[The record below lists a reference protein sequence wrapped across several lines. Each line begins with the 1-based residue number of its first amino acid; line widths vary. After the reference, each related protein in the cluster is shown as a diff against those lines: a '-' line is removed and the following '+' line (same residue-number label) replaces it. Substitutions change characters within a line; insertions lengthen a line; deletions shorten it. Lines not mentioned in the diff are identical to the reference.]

1 MTKVKNAIMAKL
13 KIALG
18 LLVAHNLKCALNEKL
33 SDEMLNRLMERMVKM
48 YEGGMQGIKR
58 QGLTRLQKWVLFG
71 NKKKAICKRIL
82 DVNFRLMAAG
92 FNKLISDNNARKEAM
107 ETKLRFIIKS
117 LRDQDSR
124 DMGLAYNAMKRQ
136 CNLLLGVGLGEAE
149 KLKKRILRR
158 LMDKGYDWLFT
169 SFDTLQRVVKF
180 LKEKDEADN
189 KAKERFLK
197 RFMNSSLREIGCA
210 LRMLRANKDE
220 EEKLERERAFKHRG
234 VCNRMLDVNT
244 RLMSAGYNKLLEE
257 HKAKM
262 TMLREK
268 LKFVLQTLGD
278 KDLKFK

>member
-1 MTKVKNAIMAKL
+1 
-13 KIALG
+13 
-18 LLVAHNLKCALNEKL
+18 
-33 SDEMLNRLMERMVKM
+33 
-48 YEGGMQGIKR
+48 
-58 QGLTRLQKWVLFG
+58 
-71 NKKKAICKRIL
+71 
-82 DVNFRLMAAG
+82 MAAG

-107 ETKLRFIIKS
+107 EAKLRFIIKS

-124 DMGLAYNAMKRQ
+124 DMGVAYNAMKRQ
-136 CNLLLGVGLGEAE
+136 CNLLLGVGLDDAE

-180 LKEKDEADN
+180 
-189 KAKERFLK
+189 
-197 RFMNSSLREIGCA
+197 MNSALREIGCA

-234 VCNRMLDVNT
+234 ICNRILDVNT
-244 RLMSAGYNKLLEE
+244 RLMSAGYNKLVEE